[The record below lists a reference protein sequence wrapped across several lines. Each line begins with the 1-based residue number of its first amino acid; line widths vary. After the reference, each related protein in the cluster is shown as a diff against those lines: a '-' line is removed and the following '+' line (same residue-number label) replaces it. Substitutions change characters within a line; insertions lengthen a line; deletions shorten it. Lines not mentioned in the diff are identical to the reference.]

1 MGLAVTTPTGAEPR
15 LLLVDD
21 EEAIRSSLAPYLQR
35 SGFDVRTA
43 ADGQEALDV
52 AAVWSPQIVVSDV
65 LMPVLD
71 GRGLVRRLRQA
82 DDWTPVILLT
92 QVGES
97 YERSAAL
104 DEGAD
109 DYLNKPFDPA
119 ELVSRLR
126 AVLRRAVPGR
136 RPLGSSDVLLSGGLR
151 VERLARRVFVEGREV
166 HPTPK
171 ASLLLDYL
179 MTHPDELH
187 TREQLL
193 GTLWG
198 FEGAVSSRAVDHRVA
213 ELRRLLGD
221 DAANPRYIETV
232 QSLGY
237 RFCGVVT
244 ASERR

>member
-1 MGLAVTTPTGAEPR
+1 VGRAVTTTAAPR

-21 EEAIRSSLAPYLQR
+21 EDAIRSSLAPYLQR

-43 ADGQEALDV
+43 ADGAQAL
-52 AAVWSPQIVVSDV
+52 AVTDTWIPQIVVSDV
-65 LMPVLD
+65 LMPILD
-71 GRGLVRRLRQA
+71 GRGLVRALRQR

-119 ELVSRLR
+119 ELVARIR

-136 RPLGSSDVLLSGGLR
+136 RPLGSSDVLVSGGLR
-151 VERLARRVFVEGREV
+151 IERLARRTFVDDVEV
-166 HPTPK
+166 YPTPK

-179 MTHPDELH
+179 VTHPDELH
-187 TREQLL
+187 TREHLL
-193 GTLWG
+193 RTLWG

-213 ELRRLLGD
+213 ELRRVLGD
-221 DAANPRYIETV
+221 DATHPRYIETV

-237 RFCGVVT
+237 RFVGVVT
-244 ASERR
+244 TGGGAR